1 MIEKVRLGMG
11 LALAFL
17 LVIMP
22 CFSSLEI
29 SKTEVVEEINLSKE
43 NTKIIL
49 INIKNLHNQ
58 TVTVNLT
65 TSDASV
71 VEPAIPSVPL
81 SSNETEPITF
91 IIKAYEV
98 GVRKATVTLHTSP
111 DIGTYKINF
120 TVVGVKAFAPEEVVY
135 LEPSVSTFIMTL
147 QQGTKTSRTISVRN
161 VGSKRIEIKDIQTIG
176 TTETPEGEKPISVAQ
191 ADLGWLEPG
200 KDLTFTINIDTHKVE
215 PGTYTP
221 QIKIIGYVDV
231 TKKVET
237 TINFNIK
244 VTKSVEAMENKT
256 IRIAIFPSSP
266 TIGDLIYLVAYGEN
280 NQTIVPKYKVEVYNE
295 ENNKISEFIYTTP
308 FKIEN
313 PGKYCIVAEKEG
325 YKTARKCFNITLKEA
340 SLIISPSNPTEAD
353 TVVVKYVDRNNE
365 LIENPTISVDGHEY
379 SDNPLHITLSSGNHT
394 IKASAKGYKEISK
407 KIFVEPRIDVYLPK
421 TEYTL
426 GEEVEITFS
435 KNTSY
440 KIKRNSII
448 VKQGTGNQVKFKPD
462 EEGTYYIYV
471 RDKSL
476 ASFEVKQNRIIALI
490 YEYWWLLVIIGGI
503 VVIIRTKGKGE
514 RYSRTA
520 IGYAPTQKGPVRDI
534 EGKEEF

>member
-1 MIEKVRLGMG
+1 MKPKLMLG
-11 LALAFL
+11 LILAFL

-29 SKTEVVEEINLSKE
+29 SKTEIVEEINLSKE
-43 NTKIIL
+43 NTKAIV

-65 TSDASV
+65 TSDISI
-71 VEPAIPSVPL
+71 VEPAIPSVTL
-81 SSNETEPITF
+81 ASNETEPITF

-161 VGSKRIEIKDIQTIG
+161 VGSKRIELKDIQTIG
-176 TTETPEGEKPISVAQ
+176 TTETPEGEKPISIAQ

-200 KDLTFTINIDTHKVE
+200 KDFTFTVNIDTRGVE

-244 VTKSVEAMENKT
+244 VTKSVEAIKNKT
-256 IRIAIFPSSP
+256 IRIAIYPSNP
-266 TIGDLIYLVAYGEN
+266 TIGDLIFLVAYGEN
-280 NQTIVPKYKVEVYNE
+280 NETIIPKYTVEVYNE
-295 ENNKISEFIYTTP
+295 EGAKISEFVYSTP
-308 FKIEN
+308 FKIES
-313 PGKYCIVAEKEG
+313 PGKYCIIAEKEG
-325 YKTARKCFNITLKEA
+325 YKKATKCFNITLKEA
-340 SLIISPSNPTEAD
+340 TLIITPANPTEAD
-353 TVVVKYVDRNNE
+353 TITIKYLDENNE
-365 LIENPTISVDGHEY
+365 LIENPTISVDGNEY
-379 SDNPLHITLSSGNHT
+379 TENPLHITMSSGNHT
-394 IKASAKGYKEISK
+394 IKASASGYKEISK
-407 KIFVEPRIDVYLPK
+407 KIFVEQRIDVYLSK

-426 GEEVEITFS
+426 GETVELSFS

-440 KIKRNSII
+440 KIKRGSII
-448 VKQGTGNQVKFKPD
+448 VKQGTGNRAEFKPD
-462 EEGTYYIYV
+462 KEGTYYVYIK
-471 RDKSL
+471 DKSV
-476 ASFEVKQNRIIALI
+476 ASFEVKQNPVIAFI
-490 YEYWWLLVIIGGI
+490 HEYWWLFVVLGGI
-503 VVIIRTKGKGE
+503 VVILHVKGKRE
-514 RYSRTA
+514 RETYGKPS
-520 IGYAPTQKGPVRDI
+520 IGYAPTTKGPVREI
-534 EGKEEF
+534 ESKEEI